1 MAEDRPRAENRV
13 ALTGA
18 APDALALPPASVTHD
33 YDARDLAARAALVGV
48 LAATLTACGSTQAR
62 NDTFALTSIA
72 TADGPSARSRQILVP
87 QPSALK
93 ALDGEQIVIRPSAS
107 EIQYLAGA
115 QWSDSLSKMVQAKL
129 VQAFEATGKL
139 GGVGKPGE
147 GLAIDYQVVTTL
159 RTFEVRTDG
168 PATAVV
174 EIFAKIVNDRN
185 GTVRAQQVFRATAP
199 VSGAGNPA
207 FVAGL
212 DAAFA
217 RVTADIVA
225 WTLKSI

>member
-1 MAEDRPRAENRV
+1 M
-13 ALTGA
+13 TG
-18 APDALALPPASVTHD
+18 LGMGLLRNGT
-33 YDARDLAARAALVGV
+33 AARAALVAV

-62 NDTFALTSIA
+62 NDTFALTAVA

-129 VQAFEATGKL
+129 VQAFENTGRL
-139 GGVGKPGE
+139 GGVGMPGQ
-147 GLAIDYQVVTTL
+147 GLAIDYQIVTDI
-159 RTFEVRTDG
+159 RAFEVQTAGAD
-168 PATAVV
+168 AAVV
-174 EIFAKIVNDRN
+174 EISAKLLNDRN
-185 GTVRAQQVFRATAP
+185 GTVRAQKVFRATAP
-199 VSGAGNPA
+199 VGGTGNPA
-207 FVAGL
+207 FVKAI

-217 RVTADIVA
+217 AVTADIVG
-225 WTLKSI
+225 WTLAAI

>member
-1 MAEDRPRAENRV
+1 M
-13 ALTGA
+13 TGSGMG
-18 APDALALPPASVTHD
+18 LLRNGT
-33 YDARDLAARAALVGV
+33 AARAALVAV

-129 VQAFEATGKL
+129 VQAFENTGRL
-139 GGVGKPGE
+139 GGVGMPGQ
-147 GLAIDYQVVTTL
+147 GLAIDYQIVTDI
-159 RTFEVRTDG
+159 RAFEVQTAGAD
-168 PATAVV
+168 AAVV
-174 EIFAKIVNDRN
+174 EISAKLLNDRN
-185 GTVRAQQVFRATAP
+185 GTVRAQKVFRATAP
-199 VSGAGNPA
+199 VGGTGNTA
-207 FVAGL
+207 FVKAL

-217 RVTADIVA
+217 AVTADIVG
-225 WTLKSI
+225 WTLAAI

>member
-1 MAEDRPRAENRV
+1 M
-13 ALTGA
+13 TGSGMG
-18 APDALALPPASVTHD
+18 LLRNGT
-33 YDARDLAARAALVGV
+33 AARAALVAV
-48 LAATLTACGSTQAR
+48 LAATLTACGSTQAK

-129 VQAFEATGKL
+129 VQAFENTGRL
-139 GGVGKPGE
+139 GGVGMPGQ
-147 GLAIDYQVVTTL
+147 GLAIDYQIVTDI
-159 RTFEVRTDG
+159 RAFEVQTAGAD
-168 PATAVV
+168 AAVV
-174 EIFAKIVNDRN
+174 EISAKLLNDRN
-185 GTVRAQQVFRATAP
+185 GTVRAQKVFRATAP
-199 VSGAGNPA
+199 VGGTGNTA
-207 FVAGL
+207 FVKAL

-217 RVTADIVA
+217 AVTADIVG
-225 WTLKSI
+225 WTLAAI

>member
-1 MAEDRPRAENRV
+1 M
-13 ALTGA
+13 TGSGMG
-18 APDALALPPASVTHD
+18 LLRNGT
-33 YDARDLAARAALVGV
+33 AARAALVAV
-48 LAATLTACGSTQAR
+48 LAATLTACGSTQAK

-129 VQAFEATGKL
+129 VQAFENTGRL
-139 GGVGKPGE
+139 GGVGMPGQ
-147 GLAIDYQVVTTL
+147 GLAIDYQIVTDI
-159 RTFEVRTDG
+159 RAFEVQTAGAD
-168 PATAVV
+168 AAVV
-174 EIFAKIVNDRN
+174 EISAKLLNDRN
-185 GTVRAQQVFRATAP
+185 GTVRAQKVFRATAP
-199 VSGAGNPA
+199 VGGTGNTA
-207 FVAGL
+207 FVKSL

-217 RVTADIVA
+217 AVTADIVG
-225 WTLKSI
+225 WTLAAI